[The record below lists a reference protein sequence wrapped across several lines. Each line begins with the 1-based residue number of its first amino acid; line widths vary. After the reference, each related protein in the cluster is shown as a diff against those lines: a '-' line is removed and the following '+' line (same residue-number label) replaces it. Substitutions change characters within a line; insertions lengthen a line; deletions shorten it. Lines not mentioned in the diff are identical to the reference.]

1 MSCVSDAEQLPFSL
15 IPLIQVSVLNQT
27 KNIYQPEIP
36 IADLKA
42 KSKLLLFLQ
51 TAKRFLVFDGE
62 GVVQAK
68 NPPLV

>member
-27 KNIYQPEIP
+27 KNIYQPK
-36 IADLKA
+36 IAIANLKA

-51 TAKRFLVFDGE
+51 TAKSLLVFGGE
-62 GVVQAK
+62 GVAQAK

>member
-27 KNIYQPEIP
+27 KNIYQPAIP

-51 TAKRFLVFDGE
+51 TAKSLLVFGGE
-62 GVVQAK
+62 RVAQAK
-68 NPPLV
+68 TPPLV